1 MTEGND
7 GYFNKEVVG
16 GEGRGD
22 GDFVDGI
29 GFIELAP
36 SSVWDWMDLGYKV
49 PYGLLLPTFLRGG
62 P

>member
-29 GFIELAP
+29 P
-36 SSVWDWMDLGYKV
+36 LGGK
-49 PYGLLLPTFLRGG
+49 GHLFCRTLTLRHTA
-62 P
+62 